1 VFIRVLGK
9 SETHWR
15 VTMARPKAF
24 DEATALDAATQC
36 FWERGYFG
44 TSVRDLADRMGINGA
59 SLYNT
64 FSDKRSLYR
73 QALERYV
80 DQGFRDRVGRMEGH
94 LPPLQAIGNF
104 LSEVIERSL
113 ADPKRKG
120 CLLVNS
126 ALELSPQDPEFE
138 RIIGGILVQVEAFFH
153 RCVEA
158 GQRDGTITRDQ
169 PAEDLA
175 RLLLG
180 TLVGLRVLARARPER
195 ELLEGMVRPV
205 LAMLSG

>member
-1 VFIRVLGK
+1 
-9 SETHWR
+9 
-15 VTMARPKAF
+15 MARPKAF

>member
-1 VFIRVLGK
+1 
-9 SETHWR
+9 
-15 VTMARPKAF
+15 MPRPKAF
-24 DEATALDAATQC
+24 DETAALDAATQC

-44 TSVRDLADRMGINGA
+44 TSVRDLADRMGIHGA

-73 QALERYV
+73 QALDRYV
-80 DQGFRDRVGRMEGH
+80 DQGFHDRIGRMEGH
-94 LPPLQAIGNF
+94 LPPLQAIGAF
-104 LSEVIERSL
+104 LSEIIERSL
-113 ADPKRKG
+113 ADPQRKG

-126 ALELSPQDPEFE
+126 ALELSPHDPEFE
-138 RIIGGILVQVEAFFH
+138 RIIGGILVEVEAFFH

-169 PAEDLA
+169 PGEDLA
-175 RLLLG
+175 RMLLG

>member
-1 VFIRVLGK
+1 
-9 SETHWR
+9 
-15 VTMARPKAF
+15 MARPKAF

-36 FWERGYFG
+36 FWEWGYFG

-59 SLYNT
+59 SLYNA
-64 FSDKRSLYR
+64 FADKRSLYR

-80 DQGFRDRVGRMEGH
+80 DQGLRDRVGRMEGH
-94 LPPLQAIGNF
+94 LPPLQAIGAF
-104 LSEVIERSL
+104 LSEIIERSL

-126 ALELSPQDPEFE
+126 AMELAPHDPEFE
-138 RIIGGILVQVEAFFH
+138 RIIGGILVQIEAFFH
-153 RCVEA
+153 RCVDA
-158 GQRDGTITRDQ
+158 GQRDGTITLGQ

-205 LAMLSG
+205 LAMLSS

>member
-1 VFIRVLGK
+1 
-9 SETHWR
+9 
-15 VTMARPKAF
+15 MARPKAF
-24 DEATALDAATQC
+24 DAAAALDSATQC
-36 FWERGYFG
+36 FWERGYDG
-44 TSVRDLADRMGINGA
+44 SSVRDLANRMGINVA
-59 SLYNT
+59 SLYNA

-73 QALERYV
+73 HSLEYYV
-80 DQGFRDRVGRMEGH
+80 DHSFRERVGRLEGH
-94 LPPLQAIGNF
+94 LPPLQAIGAF
-104 LSEVIERSL
+104 LSEIIERSL

-126 ALELSPQDPEFE
+126 ALELAPHDPEFE
-138 RIIGGILVQVEAFFH
+138 QIVAGILVQVEAFFR
-153 RCVEA
+153 RCIEA
-158 GQRDGTITRDQ
+158 GQGDGTITRAQ

-205 LAMLSG
+205 LAMLSE